1 MIPLINARFRRE
13 SFHQSAP
20 VLRPSRAPRTV
31 QNQRSSIRSL
41 SRIFLTILAL
51 IVIAGCGQKQ
61 ASAQPEKHYKLVGEV
76 TQVDRQLHT
85 ATINGEAIA
94 GWMEAMT
101 MEYPIRTKQDFEKL
115 RVGDRIT
122 ATVNVRGSDYDLS
135 DVQKQSR
142 SK

>member
-1 MIPLINARFRRE
+1 VIPLINARFRRK
-13 SFHQSAP
+13 SLHQSAP
-20 VLRPSRAPRTV
+20 VLRSPRSRHTV
-31 QNQRSSIRSL
+31 QSRRSSIRSF
-41 SRIFLTILAL
+41 SHIFLAIVAS

-61 ASAQPEKHYKLVGEV
+61 ASAQPERHYKLVGEV

-135 DVQKQSR
+135 DIQKQSR

>member
-1 MIPLINARFRRE
+1 MIPLINARFRRK
-13 SFHQSAP
+13 SFHQCAP
-20 VLRPSRAPRTV
+20 VLRSPRSRQSV
-31 QNQRSSIRSL
+31 QRHSSIRSL
-41 SRIFLTILAL
+41 SHIFLVIVAL

-61 ASAQPEKHYKLVGEV
+61 ASAQPERHYKLVGEV

-135 DVQKQSR
+135 DIQKQSR

>member
-1 MIPLINARFRRE
+1 VIPLINARFRRE

-20 VLRPSRAPRTV
+20 VFQSPRARHTV
-31 QNQRSSIRSL
+31 QNRRSSIRSF
-41 SRIFLTILAL
+41 SHIFLTIVVLM
-51 IVIAGCGQKQ
+51 VIALCGQKQ
-61 ASAQPEKHYKLVGEV
+61 ASAQPERHYKLVGEV

-135 DVQKQSR
+135 DIQKQSR